1 MAVGGHFRFLRSVF
15 TVENARKRYGGQFF
29 KEFLSSVLHI
39 FVPENIRK
47 VPFLLTF
54 FVLEDVEMLLVDHHT
69 PITCVVARIFAA
81 IERRRK
87 GFLANVQKSKAEQNV
102 RAPFQKR
109 DLWHSKNKKM
119 GRRALP

>member
-1 MAVGGHFRFLRSVF
+1 MGGVAVGGHLRFLRSVF

-69 PITCVVARIFAA
+69 PITCVVARVFAA
-81 IERRRK
+81 REKEKK
-87 GFLANVQKSKAEQNV
+87 GIFSKSIPASAAEQNV
-102 RAPFQKR
+102 FQ
-109 DLWHSKNKKM
+109 N
-119 GRRALP
+119 